1 MKKRSDGDGVDTL
14 IRGAAARYF
23 LLFFLAAGAV
33 AAQPSGQVS
42 GVIQVDAGA
51 ALAGAVVT
59 ATHVFSPSG
68 APLQKPA
75 YTISKAEGSF
85 VFGGLAAGTYRFC
98 VQVTGSDVLDPCLWP
113 STSPSAIVNLAQGQQ
128 VAGFAITVKRGVPVY
143 VRMDDPSSLMQTPQT
158 PGKSTAILVSVAE
171 PRGMMHHAAVVAN
184 DASGRTYRVVVP
196 ADSSLNLLVHSPNVQ
211 LNDAQGNPL
220 AAQPA
225 PTPFQV
231 SHGSPAQLFRFSVQ
245 GMTP

>member
-1 MKKRSDGDGVDTL
+1 MP
-14 IRGAAARYF
+14 
-23 LLFFLAAGAV
+23 
-33 AAQPSGQVS
+33 AQPTGQVS
-42 GVIQVDAGA
+42 GIIQVDAGA

-68 APLQKPA
+68 DPLQKPA
-75 YTISKAEGSF
+75 YTISKAGGSF

-113 STSPSAIVNLAQGQQ
+113 STAPSAIVNLAQGQQ

-143 VRMDDPSSLMQTPQT
+143 VRMDDPAGFMQNQQT
-158 PGKSTAILVSVAE
+158 SGKSTAILVSVAE
-171 PRGMMHHAAVVAN
+171 PRGIMHHSAVVVD
-184 DASGRTYRVVVP
+184 DASGRTYRIVVP
-196 ADSSLNLLVHSPNVQ
+196 ADTSLNLLVQSPNVQ
-211 LNDAQGNPL
+211 LNDAQGAQL

-231 SHGSPAQLFRFSVQ
+231 SHGTPAQLFRFSVQ
-245 GMTP
+245 GMAP